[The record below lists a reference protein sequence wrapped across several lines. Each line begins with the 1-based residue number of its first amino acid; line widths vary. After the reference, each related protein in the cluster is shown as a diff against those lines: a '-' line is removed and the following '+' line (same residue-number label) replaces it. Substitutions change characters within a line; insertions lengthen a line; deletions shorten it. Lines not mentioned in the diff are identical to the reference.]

1 MRPSS
6 WTSGRRP
13 GSWRLVGS
21 PGAEDA
27 FQGMIEFLVDPERTF
42 SMDVF
47 AAHLVPEMGVAPVAA
62 IKGRL
67 FAWTDVEGSQEAA
80 LLDE

>member
-1 MRPSS
+1 
-6 WTSGRRP
+6 
-13 GSWRLVGS
+13 
-21 PGAEDA
+21 
-27 FQGMIEFLVDPERTF
+27 MIEFLVDPERTF